1 MTAAEEAARAAL
13 IETCL
18 AMNASGINQG
28 TSGNVSV
35 RWGEGLLITP
45 SALAYAAMTPADI
58 VYLAPDGTPQG
69 ARPPSSEWRFHRDI
83 LMARPDVEAVVHC
96 HSTFATALACHF
108 QDIPAFHYM
117 VAVAGGTSI
126 RCADYATFGG
136 QELSD
141 AALVALRGRMA
152 CLLGQHGQISL
163 GASLDKALWL
173 AVEVETLAKM
183 YVHARAL
190 GVPPVLSDDEMAR
203 VLAKM
208 GRLGYADPE
217 G

>member
-58 VYLAPDGTPQG
+58 VYLAPDGPPQR

-96 HSTFATALACHF
+96 HSTFATALACHS

-141 AALVALRGRMA
+141 AALVALRGGWPV
-152 CLLGQHGQISL
+152 CW
-163 GASLDKALWL
+163 AS
-173 AVEVETLAKM
+173 
-183 YVHARAL
+183 
-190 GVPPVLSDDEMAR
+190 MAR
-203 VLAKM
+203 SALAPVWTRRCGWRSRSRPWPRCM
-208 GRLGYADPE
+208 SMPAPSACHRFCRMTR
-217 G
+217 

>member
-96 HSTFATALACHF
+96 HSTFATALACHS

-141 AALVALRGRMA
+141 AALVALRWADGLPVGPAWPDQPWRQFGQGAVVGGRGRD
-152 CLLGQHGQISL
+152 LGQ
-163 GASLDKALWL
+163 D
-173 AVEVETLAKM
+173 VCPCPRPR
-183 YVHARAL
+183 RAT
-190 GVPPVLSDDEMAR
+190 GFV
-203 VLAKM
+203 
-208 GRLGYADPE
+208 G
-217 G
+217 

>member
-35 RWGEGLLITP
+35 RWGEGLLVTP

-58 VYLAPDGTPQG
+58 VYLAPNGTPQG

-96 HSTFATALACHF
+96 HSTFATALACHA

-117 VAVAGGTSI
+117 VV
-126 RCADYATFGG
+126 
-136 QELSD
+136 
-141 AALVALRGRMA
+141 
-152 CLLGQHGQISL
+152 
-163 GASLDKALWL
+163 
-173 AVEVETLAKM
+173 
-183 YVHARAL
+183 
-190 GVPPVLSDDEMAR
+190 
-203 VLAKM
+203 
-208 GRLGYADPE
+208 
-217 G
+217 

>member
-1 MTAAEEAARAAL
+1 
-13 IETCL
+13 
-18 AMNASGINQG
+18 
-28 TSGNVSV
+28 
-35 RWGEGLLITP
+35 
-45 SALAYAAMTPADI
+45 
-58 VYLAPDGTPQG
+58 
-69 ARPPSSEWRFHRDI
+69 
-83 LMARPDVEAVVHC
+83 
-96 HSTFATALACHF
+96 
-108 QDIPAFHYM
+108 M

-126 RCADYATFGG
+126 RCADYATFGS

-141 AALVALRGRMA
+141 AALAALDGRMA

-183 YVHARAL
+183 YVHSRAL
-190 GVPPVLSDDEMAR
+190 GTPPVLSDDEMTR

>member
-1 MTAAEEAARAAL
+1 MMAAEEAARAAL

-96 HSTFATALACHF
+96 HSTFATALALWIVPWLRSEPDDPIAQLSFLPHLREM
-108 QDIPAFHYM
+108 I
-117 VAVAGGTSI
+117 AGAL
-126 RCADYATFGG
+126 R
-136 QELSD
+136 LSD
-141 AALVALRGRMA
+141 VTYFVGFVFLFLFATHQR
-152 CLLGQHGQISL
+152 
-163 GASLDKALWL
+163 
-173 AVEVETLAKM
+173 VES
-183 YVHARAL
+183 HRW
-190 GVPPVLSDDEMAR
+190 S
-203 VLAKM
+203 
-208 GRLGYADPE
+208 
-217 G
+217 

>member
-1 MTAAEEAARAAL
+1 M
-13 IETCL
+13 
-18 AMNASGINQG
+18 S
-28 TSGNVSV
+28 
-35 RWGEGLLITP
+35 
-45 SALAYAAMTPADI
+45 
-58 VYLAPDGTPQG
+58 
-69 ARPPSSEWRFHRDI
+69 
-83 LMARPDVEAVVHC
+83 
-96 HSTFATALACHF
+96 
-108 QDIPAFHYM
+108 
-117 VAVAGGTSI
+117 
-126 RCADYATFGG
+126 
-136 QELSD
+136 
-141 AALVALRGRMA
+141 RGRMA

>member
-1 MTAAEEAARAAL
+1 M
-13 IETCL
+13 ETCL

-58 VYLAPDGTPQG
+58 VYLAPDGPPQG

-96 HSTFATALACHF
+96 HSTFATALACHS

-190 GVPPVLSDDEMAR
+190 GVPPVLSDDEMTR